1 MSHCMVAVGL
11 EEQGLVCRQLGLPL
25 LNPHCSGLE
34 QPIEHDIYTCTI
46 FSINIK
52 PQHPCTHTAKSK
64 ERVEKGY
71 IYCTINILK
80 YLFEQRGDLHI
91 LPGNKYLLNK

>member
-1 MSHCMVAVGL
+1 MSHCMVVVGL
-11 EEQGLVCRQLGLPL
+11 KEQGLVCRQLGLPL
-25 LNPHCSGLE
+25 LNAYSSGLE
-34 QPIEHDIYTCTI
+34 HHREHDIYTCTV

-52 PQHPCTHTAKSK
+52 HPRTHTYTQPNPK
-64 ERVEKGY
+64 KGY

-80 YLFEQRGDLHI
+80 YLFEQHGDLHI